1 MGPGSWRSHARRCG
15 RPFGGLETRAG
26 SGQGEVVNTA
36 LADFFDLKGQNHE
49 ELFAGVKQ
57 AWEVLPRIADY
68 LKKNLKNGSKAKLI
82 GSPVIGENV
91 HLGEGT
97 IVEPGVYIRGPAW
110 IGKNCEVRHGAYI
123 RENVIAGDG
132 CVLGNSCEFKNCV
145 LLGGAHVSH
154 FSYVGDSIVGRDV
167 NLGAGVILSN
177 YRLDGQAIKVR
188 VAGTLVE
195 TGLRKFGAMVGDK
208 ASIGCNAVINPG
220 SLIAKGA
227 KILPGTIWSSKP

>member
-1 MGPGSWRSHARRCG
+1 MR
-15 RPFGGLETRAG
+15 
-26 SGQGEVVNTA
+26 TA
-36 LADFFDLKGQNHE
+36 LSDFFDLKDQNHE
-49 ELFAGVKQ
+49 ALFAGVEN
-57 AWEVLPRIADY
+57 AWEVLPKIGSY
-68 LKKNLKNGSKAKLI
+68 LQANLKNGSKAKLI
-82 GSPVIGENV
+82 GDPVIGDDV

-110 IGKNCEVRHGAYI
+110 IGKNCEIRHGAYI

-145 LLGGAHVSH
+145 LLSGAHVSH

-177 YRLDGQAIKVR
+177 YRLDGQTIRVR
-188 VAGTLVE
+188 VAGQLVE
-195 TGLRKFGAMVGDK
+195 TGLRKFGAMVGDG

-220 SLIAKGA
+220 SLVAKEA
-227 KILPGTIWSSKP
+227 RILPGTIWRGAGKG

>member
-1 MGPGSWRSHARRCG
+1 MAGWGQ
-15 RPFGGLETRAG
+15 GGL
-26 SGQGEVVNTA
+26 VNTA

-49 ELFAGVKQ
+49 ELFAGVQ
-57 AWEVLPRIADY
+57 HAWEVLPRISEY
-68 LKKNLKNGSKAKLI
+68 LQKNLKNGSKAKLI

-145 LLGGAHVSH
+145 LLSGAHVSH

-177 YRLDGQAIKVR
+177 YRLDGQAIRVR
-188 VAGTLVE
+188 VAGTLVA
-195 TGLRKFGAMVGDK
+195 TGLRKFGAIVGDK

-227 KILPGTIWSSKP
+227 KILPGTIWTGAKAI

>member
-1 MGPGSWRSHARRCG
+1 MGPGSWRPRAKPCG

-49 ELFAGVKQ
+49 ELFAGVKH
-57 AWEVLPRIADY
+57 AWEVLPRIGEY

-154 FSYVGDSIVGRDV
+154 FSYVGDSIVGRHV

-227 KILPGTIWSSKP
+227 KILPGTIWSGTK

>member
-1 MGPGSWRSHARRCG
+1 
-15 RPFGGLETRAG
+15 
-26 SGQGEVVNTA
+26 VNTA

-110 IGKNCEVRHGAYI
+110 IGKN
-123 RENVIAGDG
+123 
-132 CVLGNSCEFKNCV
+132 F
-145 LLGGAHVSH
+145 
-154 FSYVGDSIVGRDV
+154 
-167 NLGAGVILSN
+167 
-177 YRLDGQAIKVR
+177 
-188 VAGTLVE
+188 
-195 TGLRKFGAMVGDK
+195 
-208 ASIGCNAVINPG
+208 
-220 SLIAKGA
+220 
-227 KILPGTIWSSKP
+227 

>member
-1 MGPGSWRSHARRCG
+1 MR
-15 RPFGGLETRAG
+15 
-26 SGQGEVVNTA
+26 TA
-36 LADFFDLKGQNHE
+36 LSDFFDLKDQNHE
-49 ELFAGVKQ
+49 ALFAGVEN
-57 AWEVLPRIADY
+57 AWEILPKIGSY
-68 LKKNLKNGSKAKLI
+68 LQANLKNGSKAKLI
-82 GSPVIGENV
+82 GDPVIGDDV

-110 IGKNCEVRHGAYI
+110 IGKNCEIRHGAYI

-145 LLGGAHVSH
+145 LLSGAHVSH

-177 YRLDGQAIKVR
+177 YRLDGQTIRVR
-188 VAGTLVE
+188 VAGQLVE
-195 TGLRKFGAMVGDK
+195 TGLRKFGAMVGDG

-220 SLIAKGA
+220 SLVAKEA
-227 KILPGTIWSSKP
+227 RILPGTIWRGAGKG

>member
-1 MGPGSWRSHARRCG
+1 M
-15 RPFGGLETRAG
+15 
-26 SGQGEVVNTA
+26 NTA
-36 LADFFDLKGQNHE
+36 LADFFDLQGQNHE
-49 ELFAGVKQ
+49 ELFAGVKH
-57 AWEVLPRIADY
+57 AWEVLPRIGDY

-145 LLGGAHVSH
+145 LLSGAHVSH
-154 FSYVGDSIVGRDV
+154 FSYVGDSVVGRDV

-188 VAGTLVE
+188 AAGSLME

-220 SLIAKGA
+220 SLIGKGA
-227 KILPGTIWSSKP
+227 KILPGTIWSGSRK

>member
-1 MGPGSWRSHARRCG
+1 MGPGSWRSHAKRCG
-15 RPFGGLETRAG
+15 RPFGGLETRAR

-57 AWEVLPRIADY
+57 AWEVLPRISDY

-97 IVEPGVYIRGPAW
+97 IVEPGVYIQGPAW

-227 KILPGTIWSSKP
+227 RILPGTIWSSKP

>member
-1 MGPGSWRSHARRCG
+1 MGRRRWRSRGRRFE
-15 RPFGGLETRAG
+15 RPFGGLEKRTR
-26 SGQGEVVNTA
+26 SGQGEDVNTA

-49 ELFAGVKQ
+49 ELFAGVKH
-57 AWEVLPRIADY
+57 AWEVLPRIGEY

-82 GSPVIGENV
+82 GAPVIGENV

-227 KILPGTIWSSKP
+227 KILPGTIWSGAK

>member
-167 NLGAGVILSN
+167 NLGAGVILST

>member
-15 RPFGGLETRAG
+15 RLFGGLETRAG

-227 KILPGTIWSSKP
+227 KILPGTIWSGSK

>member
-1 MGPGSWRSHARRCG
+1 MVPGSWPSRAKHCG
-15 RPFGGLETRAG
+15 RPFGGLEKRG
-26 SGQGEVVNTA
+26 ESGQGEGVNTA

-49 ELFAGVKQ
+49 ELFAGVSH
-57 AWEVLPRIADY
+57 AWEVLPRIGAY

-82 GSPVIGENV
+82 GAPVIGENV

-110 IGKNCEVRHGAYI
+110 IGNNCEVRHGAYI

-220 SLIAKGA
+220 SLIAKNA
-227 KILPGTIWSSKP
+227 KILPGTIWSGAK

>member
-1 MGPGSWRSHARRCG
+1 MRWKSPAKPCG
-15 RPFGGLETRAG
+15 RLFGRLEENAR

-36 LADFFDLKGQNHE
+36 LADFFDLHGQNHE
-49 ELFAGVKQ
+49 ELFAGVKN
-57 AWEVLPRIADY
+57 AWEVLPRIGDY

-82 GSPVIGENV
+82 GSPVIGEHV
-91 HLGEGT
+91 YLGEGT

-123 RENVIAGDG
+123 RENVVAGDG

-145 LLGGAHVSH
+145 LLSGAHVSH

-220 SLIAKGA
+220 SLIAKEA
-227 KILPGTIWSSKP
+227 KILPGTIWSGSK

>member
-227 KILPGTIWSSKP
+227 KILPGTIWSGNK

>member
-1 MGPGSWRSHARRCG
+1 MGPGSWRPRARPCG

-26 SGQGEVVNTA
+26 SRQGEVVNTA
-36 LADFFDLKGQNHE
+36 LADFFDLEGQNHQ
-49 ELFAGVKQ
+49 ELFAGVKH
-57 AWEVLPRIADY
+57 AWEVLPRIGEY

-145 LLGGAHVSH
+145 LLSGAHVSH

-227 KILPGTIWSSKP
+227 KILPGTIWSGSK